1 MESRLKVVEV
11 RVWFIVL
18 LYFGFGL
25 YMKEKNVFNDNSLHK
40 IRGRKHTYM
49 ISGASCFNAIDDI
62 VLCVIKQKKT

>member
-1 MESRLKVVEV
+1 MEG

-25 YMKEKNVFNDNSLHK
+25 SMKEKNVFNDNSLHK

-49 ISGASCFNAIDDI
+49 ISETSCFNAIDDI
-62 VLCVIKQKKT
+62 VLCVIKQTQP

>member
-1 MESRLKVVEV
+1 MESRLKFVEG

-25 YMKEKNVFNDNSLHK
+25 SMKEKNVVHDNSLHK

-49 ISGASCFNAIDDI
+49 ISETSRFSTIDDI
-62 VLCVIKQKKT
+62 VLCVIKQKQP

>member
-1 MESRLKVVEV
+1 MLKVVEE

-25 YMKEKNVFNDNSLHK
+25 FVKEKKNVFNDNSLHK

-49 ISGASCFNAIDDI
+49 ISETSCFNTIDDI
-62 VLCVIKQKKT
+62 VLCVIEQKQP

>member
-1 MESRLKVVEV
+1 MEG

-25 YMKEKNVFNDNSLHK
+25 SMKEKNVFNNNSLHK

-49 ISGASCFNAIDDI
+49 ISEISCFNAIDDI
-62 VLCVIKQKKT
+62 VLCVIKQTQP

>member
-1 MESRLKVVEV
+1 MEV

-18 LYFGFGL
+18 LYFSFGL

-62 VLCVIKQKKT
+62 VLCVIKQKKPKCL